1 MKLNANVFRKGDCM
15 YNNLKAEMGRA
26 NMTGASMADV
36 LDITPQAFYSK
47 LHGKSDWTLKQMK
60 TVQHILTGILNR
72 ELSLEY
78 LFDKGV

>member
-78 LFDKGV
+78 LFDKGE

>member
-1 MKLNANVFRKGDCM
+1 M

-36 LDITPQAFYSK
+36 LDITPQAFYTK

-78 LFDKGV
+78 LFDKGE